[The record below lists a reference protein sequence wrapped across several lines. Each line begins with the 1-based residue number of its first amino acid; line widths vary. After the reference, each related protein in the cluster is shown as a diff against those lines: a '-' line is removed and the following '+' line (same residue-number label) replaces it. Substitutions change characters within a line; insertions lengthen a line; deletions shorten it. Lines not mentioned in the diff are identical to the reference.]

1 MALVIFCVA
10 LTEAMRL
17 RRSFNEGIDQLYLD
31 HNLSSSEILRVGVD
45 NRFKFCICIIGKI
58 PRAAYRFKKW
68 GVARAQESK
77 KPVLKGAYPVNRKG
91 IKIAID
97 SGVD

>member
-1 MALVIFCVA
+1 M
-10 LTEAMRL
+10 
-17 RRSFNEGIDQLYLD
+17 IDPPYLD
-31 HNLSSSEILRVGVD
+31 QDNLSSSEILRVGVD
-45 NRFKFCICIIGKI
+45 NRFKFRICIIGKI

-97 SGVD
+97 SGVDHAKLLLHP